1 MTNAGRIGSN
11 FQDIGACLHGGD
23 YSGFVACSSRDNHN
37 IASSRDA
44 PHISCEG
51 CSPAQKAGRC
61 GCPNTLQRSSSSSW
75 TQGTPA
81 GLPCGMPGS
90 GEVIEGA
97 MQQAAQW
104 GRQFMGRDYIRA
116 NPVVGGLIGPK

>member
-1 MTNAGRIGSN
+1 MGR
-11 FQDIGACLHGGD
+11 D

-44 PHISCEG
+44 PHISSEG

-61 GCPNTLQRSSSSSW
+61 GWQNTLQRSSSSSW

-81 GLPCGMPGS
+81 GLPCGMPGN

-104 GRQFMGRDYIRA
+104 GRQVIMQIRKG
-116 NPVVGGLIGPK
+116 NKETELPVYFQKVID